1 MYNRYIKPELF
12 INNLGKY
19 RFKVLEDEAMGNKIS
34 MKLDYKKTFIL
45 GFGFFTTGLVWP
57 LYNVY
62 VPLFLREFFDR
73 QLVINGIMTLDNI
86 LAIFLIPIISAMS
99 DRTVTRYGRR
109 KPYIMIGLPISALMF
124 VILPGVSHNLLYF
137 MITITILNFAMAIY
151 RGPVVA
157 LMPDMTPPELRS
169 EANGIINFMGGL
181 ASVFVLIGG
190 SYMYAANRN
199 LPFLATGIVMIISLM
214 IIMRYIKEPTTY
226 VPSEK
231 KEEKVKITSAFKEI
245 SSMKDNKTLKLLFAI
260 LFWFIGYQGLEAT
273 FSNYAVRYLN
283 LQEHEAGLILG
294 GYALAFLIFAIP
306 SGFIGKKIGKKRAIL
321 IGLTV
326 DVFIFILLSLM
337 GPMGIIPFNK
347 IIMISLFAIAGIFWA
362 FININSYPFVVE
374 GVSEDRVGT
383 YTGLYYF
390 FSSIAA
396 ISGPFIFGIFV
407 DLVGF
412 NVLFHITAVTFVI
425 AWVFIKSIKHKPIE
439 A

>member
-1 MYNRYIKPELF
+1 M
-12 INNLGKY
+12 GKATS
-19 RFKVLEDEAMGNKIS
+19 L
-34 MKLDYKKTFIL
+34 KLDYKKTFIL

-62 VPLFLREFFDR
+62 VPLFLREFFNS
-73 QLVINGIMTLDNI
+73 QFVINGIMTLDNI

-124 VILPGVSHNLLYF
+124 VILPGVSHDFWLF
-137 MITITILNFAMAIY
+137 MVIITILNFAMAIY

-199 LPFLATGIVMIISLM
+199 LPFLATGVVMILSLV
-214 IIMRYIKEPTTY
+214 IIMLYIKEPTTY
-226 VPSEK
+226 VATEK
-231 KEEKVKITSAFKEI
+231 KERVKIGRTIMDIAAA
-245 SSMKDNKTLKLLFAI
+245 KDKKTIKILFAI

-273 FSNYAVRYLN
+273 FSNYAVMYLG
-283 LQEHEAGLILG
+283 LKASEASLILG

-306 SGFIGKKIGKKRAIL
+306 SGFIGKKLGKKRTIL
-321 IGLTV
+321 IGLTA
-326 DVFIFILLSLM
+326 DFFIFIILSLM

-347 IIMISLFAIAGIFWA
+347 IIMMSLFALAGIFWA
-362 FININSYPFVVE
+362 FININSYPYVVE
-374 GVSEDRVGT
+374 GVSEDKVGT

-396 ISGPFIFGIFV
+396 ISGPFIFGLFV
-407 DLVGF
+407 DIIGF
-412 NVLFHITAVTFVI
+412 SVLFHITAVTFVA
-425 AWVFIKSIKHKPIE
+425 AWVFVKMIGTKRVE